1 MPNLAAVKGDKMG
14 KNYRAELVG
23 VFGDPVDGNPTGVME
38 EAAFA
43 ACGLNYRYLTL
54 KVTKEDFDD
63 AMKAI
68 HAFHMKGMNL
78 TMPHKITVLPYLDE
92 LSEAA
97 SIIGAVNTIVV
108 KDGKLFGENTD
119 GKGFVQ
125 ALKNND
131 VTLEGKKIVILGA
144 GGAAKAIAV
153 ECALAGAAQVT
164 VMNRTLARAQELA
177 DVLAKHTKTKAQ
189 AQELSAGQKI
199 PADTDIL
206 INATCIGLHPDS
218 DKKPDIDYDTIRDTM
233 VVSDVVFNPA
243 DTLFLKEA
251 AGRGAK
257 TVNGLGM
264 LACQGALNFTLWTG
278 QEAPLDVMED
288 TLRMEFAEVS

>member
-1 MPNLAAVKGDKMG
+1 ME

-38 EAAFA
+38 EAAFE

-78 TMPHKITVLPYLDE
+78 TMPHKINVIPYLDE

-97 SIIGAVNTIVV
+97 KIIGAVNTIVV

-125 ALKNND
+125 ALKNEG

-144 GGAAKAIAV
+144 GGAARAIAV
-153 ECALAGAAQVT
+153 ECAIAGAALVT
-164 VMNRTLARAQELA
+164 IMNRTKARAQELA
-177 DVLAKHTKTKAQ
+177 DVLVKHTNAD
-189 AQELSAGQKI
+189 AVGQEWEPFQKI
-199 PADTDIL
+199 PEGTDIL
-206 INATCIGLHPDS
+206 INATSIGLHPDS
-218 DKKPDIDYDTIRDTM
+218 DQKPDIAYDTITDQM
-233 VVSDVVFNPA
+233 VVTDVVFNPA
-243 DTLFLKEA
+243 DTLFLQEA
-251 AGRGAK
+251 SKRGAK
-257 TVNGLGM
+257 TVSGLGM

-278 QEAPLDVMED
+278 VEAPLAVMEE
-288 TLRMEFAEVS
+288 TLRREFEQQDTAG

>member
-1 MPNLAAVKGDKMG
+1 MA
-14 KNYRAELVG
+14 KNYRAELTG

-54 KVTKEDFDD
+54 KVTKDDFDD
-63 AMKAI
+63 AMKSI

-78 TMPHKITVLPYLDE
+78 TMPHKINVLPYLDE

-108 KDGKLFGENTD
+108 KEDGRLFGENTD

-125 ALKNND
+125 ALNNQG
-131 VTLEGKKIVILGA
+131 VTPEGKKVVILGA

-153 ECALAGAAQVT
+153 ECALAGAVSVT
-164 VMNRTLARAQELA
+164 VMNRTESRAQELA
-177 DVLAKHTKTKAQ
+177 EVIRNHTKAQ
-189 AQELSAGQKI
+189 AEGTALVSGQKI

-218 DKKPDIDYDTIRDTM
+218 DQKPDIDYDTIRDTM
-233 VVSDVVFNPA
+233 VVSDVVFNPV
-243 DTLFLKEA
+243 DTLFLQEA
-251 AGRGAK
+251 AKRGAK

-264 LACQGALNFTLWTG
+264 LACQGALNFELWTG
-278 QEAPLDVMED
+278 VKAPLDVMEE
-288 TLRMEFAEVS
+288 TLRREFEG